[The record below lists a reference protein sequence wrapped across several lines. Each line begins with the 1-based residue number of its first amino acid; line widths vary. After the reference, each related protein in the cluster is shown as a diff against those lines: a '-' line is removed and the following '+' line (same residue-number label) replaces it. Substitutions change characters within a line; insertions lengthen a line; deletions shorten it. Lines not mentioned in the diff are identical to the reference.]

1 MNHDPQTESSDEI
14 KQQSLYQEQ
23 QVLLF
28 WLLSKILRRL
38 ARRIAWA
45 ELSTRDRRRLNT
57 TLKTLESDVHLVRT
71 VVAAQPLKRKDSAS
85 DVKKVKGTVVQPQ
98 ATQDE

>member
-1 MNHDPQTESSDEI
+1 MNRNPQTESSDEI

-45 ELSTRDRRRLNT
+45 ELSAPDKRRLNT
-57 TLKTLESDVHLVRT
+57 TLKTLESDVRLVRT
-71 VVAAQPLKRKDSAS
+71 VISAQPTHSKGFART
-85 DVKKVKGTVVQPQ
+85 VKKAKGDGGHSQIAQ
-98 ATQDE
+98 GN

>member
-1 MNHDPQTESSDEI
+1 MNKPSLNDPQGHTT
-14 KQQSLYQEQ
+14 QQIISQEQ

-45 ELSTRDRRRLNT
+45 ELSAPDKRRLKA
-57 TLKTLESDVHLVRT
+57 TLKMLESDVQLVRI
-71 VVAAQPLKRKDSAS
+71 VISAQPLKLKGSSGR
-85 DVKKVKGTVVQPQ
+85 VKKAKATAVRLQ
-98 ATQDE
+98 ATEDN